1 MLKGDKMDINV
12 LLYKLI
18 ELNGSDLHITVN
30 CPPCYRVN
38 GILTFT
44 GDKKLTASDTEE
56 LVMQVTTQ
64 EQLREIN
71 EVGDYDMSYAI
82 TNLGRFRINIF
93 KQRGSFSIAIRAV
106 QMKIPSLEEL
116 NMPNVIY
123 DFTQKQRG
131 LVLVTGPTGSGKST
145 TLASMIDIINKERK
159 CHIITLED
167 PIEYLHKHNKSIVNQ
182 RELRSDFKSF
192 SSGLRSCLRQDP
204 DVILLGEMRDLE
216 TIDIALTAAETGHL
230 VFSTIHTT
238 GAARA
243 IDRIIDVF
251 PPHQQPQVVVQ
262 LANVL
267 EGVISQQLVLDT
279 AEKVRLA
286 AVEVMVTTPAIRN
299 LIREKKTHQIQN
311 QIQTGGKLGMQTM
324 DSCLLKMYY
333 NKNITQQTLLKSAI
347 DFEYVNKLL

>member
-1 MLKGDKMDINV
+1 MDINV

-18 ELNGSDLHITVN
+18 ELKGSDLHITVN
-30 CPPCYRVN
+30 CPPCFRVN
-38 GILTFT
+38 GILIFT
-44 GDKKLTASDTEE
+44 GDEKLTTSDTEE
-56 LVMQVTTQ
+56 LVRQVTTQ
-64 EQLREIN
+64 EQLNEIN
-71 EVGDYDMSYAI
+71 EAGDYDMSYAI

-216 TIDIALTAAETGHL
+216 TMDIALTAAETGHL

-243 IDRIIDVF
+243 IDRIIDAF

-333 NKNITQQTLLKSAI
+333 DKNITQQTLLKSAL